1 MGDLQCRG
9 KRASFPQR
17 PEWKAQGPSGT
28 QTLANSAP
36 NEEPSATGLHSEE
49 NRASCLMTSITR
61 AATAVAAILVRE
73 GIDYAQSKAVFK
85 AARQRA
91 GLQAPAER
99 RGGVDR
105 LTIEEELR
113 FLDQAYAQSGR
124 TGLMLQTLL
133 ETGARASELVQ
144 LRIEDVSL
152 AERVVTI
159 RRGKGGKRRE
169 VPVRRDLVHLLRLHI
184 GTRRAGPL
192 FVSRQQGTGPAP
204 HVLTRQRVGQIV
216 RAVAIGAGIS
226 KRVYPHLLRHTVA
239 TRLLALGMD
248 ITDLQRFLGH
258 ESIATTRLYAETTAA
273 TLQRRFDQLTD
284 PAAHALISGIW
295 RQRGDEAALLAAD
308 LLAQRRAERVSVTT
322 AGA

>member
-1 MGDLQCRG
+1 MGLQSGRNQANWSMASV
-9 KRASFPQR
+9 KRAT
-17 PEWKAQGPSGT
+17 A
-28 QTLANSAP
+28 
-36 NEEPSATGLHSEE
+36 
-49 NRASCLMTSITR
+49 
-61 AATAVAAILVRE
+61 AVAAILVRE

-85 AARQRA
+85 AVRERA
-91 GLQAPAER
+91 GLHASPER

-105 LTIEEELR
+105 LTVEEELR
-113 FLDQAYAQSGR
+113 FLDQAYAQDGR

-159 RRGKGGKRRE
+159 RYGKGDKRRE
-169 VPVRRDLVHLLRLHI
+169 VPIRRDLAQLLQLHI
-184 GTRRAGPL
+184 GTQRAGPL
-192 FVSRQQGTGPAP
+192 FASRQQGSGAMP
-204 HVLTRQRVGQIV
+204 HTLTRQRVGQVV
-216 RAVAIGAGIS
+216 RGVADTAGIT

-258 ESIATTRLYAETTAA
+258 ESITTTRLYAETTAA

-284 PAAHALISGIW
+284 PAAHTLVASI
-295 RQRGDEAALLAAD
+295 RQQRGDDAALIGAD
-308 LLAQRRAERVSVTT
+308 LLARRRAECVST

>member
-1 MGDLQCRG
+1 
-9 KRASFPQR
+9 
-17 PEWKAQGPSGT
+17 
-28 QTLANSAP
+28 
-36 NEEPSATGLHSEE
+36 
-49 NRASCLMTSITR
+49 MTSIPR
-61 AATAVAAILVRE
+61 AAKAIAAILVRE
-73 GIDYAQSKAVFK
+73 GIDYAQSKAVFR

-91 GLQAPAER
+91 GLHAPPER

-105 LTIEEELR
+105 LTVEEELR
-113 FLDQAYAQSGR
+113 FLDQAYAQGGR
-124 TGLMLQTLL
+124 IGLMLQTLL

-152 AERVVTI
+152 AERVITI
-159 RRGKGGKRRE
+159 REGKVERRRE
-169 VPVRRDLVHLLRLHI
+169 LPIRRELAQLLGLHI
-184 GTRRAGPL
+184 GSRRAGPL
-192 FVSRQQGTGPAP
+192 FTSRQRGSGPTP

-216 RAVAIGAGIS
+216 RIVAVGAGIS

-258 ESIATTRLYAETTAA
+258 ESITTTRLYAETTAA

-284 PAAHALISGIW
+284 PTAHALIAGI
-295 RQRGDEAALLAAD
+295 RQRQGDEAALLAAD
-308 LLAQRRAERVSVTT
+308 LLAQRRAERLTI

>member
-1 MGDLQCRG
+1 MPSIA
-9 KRASFPQR
+9 RA
-17 PEWKAQGPSGT
+17 T
-28 QTLANSAP
+28 
-36 NEEPSATGLHSEE
+36 
-49 NRASCLMTSITR
+49 
-61 AATAVAAILVRE
+61 TAIAAILARE
-73 GIDYAQSKAVFK
+73 GIDYAQSKAVFR

-91 GLQAPAER
+91 GLRAPPER

-105 LTIEEELR
+105 LTVEEELR
-113 FLDQAYAQSGR
+113 FLDQAYAQGGR
-124 TGLMLQTLL
+124 IGLMLQTLL

-144 LRIEDVSL
+144 LRVEDVSL
-152 AERVVTI
+152 AERVIAI
-159 RRGKGGKRRE
+159 RRGKGDKRRE
-169 VPVRRDLVHLLRLHI
+169 VPIRRELAQLLRLHV
-184 GTRRAGPL
+184 GGRRAGPL
-192 FVSRQQGTGPAP
+192 FASRQQGSGPTP

-216 RAVAIGAGIS
+216 RDVARVAGIT

-284 PAAHALISGIW
+284 PTAHALISGI
-295 RQRGDEAALLAAD
+295 RQRQGDEAALLAAD
-308 LLAQRRAERVSVTT
+308 LLAQRRAERLTT

>member
-1 MGDLQCRG
+1 M
-9 KRASFPQR
+9 AS
-17 PEWKAQGPSGT
+17 
-28 QTLANSAP
+28 
-36 NEEPSATGLHSEE
+36 
-49 NRASCLMTSITR
+49 IIR

-73 GIDYAQSKAVFK
+73 GVDYAQSKAVFK

-91 GLQAPAER
+91 GLHAPPEL

-105 LTIEEELR
+105 LTVEEELR
-113 FLDQAYAQSGR
+113 FLDQAYAQGGR

-144 LRIEDVSL
+144 LRVEDVSL
-152 AERVVTI
+152 AERVIAI
-159 RRGKGGKRRE
+159 RHGKGDKRRE
-169 VPVRRDLVHLLRLHI
+169 VPVRRDLAQLLRLHI

-192 FVSRQQGTGPAP
+192 FASRQQGSGPVP
-204 HVLTRQRVGQIV
+204 YMLTRQRVGQVV
-216 RAVAIGAGIS
+216 RDVARAAGIT

-273 TLQRRFDQLTD
+273 TLQRRFDRLTD
-284 PAAHALISGIW
+284 PGAHTLVSSI
-295 RQRGDEAALLAAD
+295 RQRQGDEAALLAAD
-308 LLAQRRAERVSVTT
+308 LLAQRRAERVST
-322 AGA
+322 ADA

>member
-1 MGDLQCRG
+1 MGSL
-9 KRASFPQR
+9 
-17 PEWKAQGPSGT
+17 
-28 QTLANSAP
+28 
-36 NEEPSATGLHSEE
+36 
-49 NRASCLMTSITR
+49 TR
-61 AATAVAAILVRE
+61 ATAAIAAILVRE
-73 GIDYAQSKAVFK
+73 RVDYAQSKAVFK

-91 GLQAPAER
+91 GLRAPVER
-99 RGGVDR
+99 RSGVDR
-105 LTIEEELR
+105 LTVEEELR
-113 FLDQAYAQSGR
+113 FLDQAYAQDGR

-144 LRIEDVSL
+144 FRIEDVSL
-152 AERVVTI
+152 AERVVVI
-159 RRGKGGKRRE
+159 RHGKGDRRRE
-169 VPVRRDLVHLLRLHI
+169 VPIRRDLAQLLRLHI

-192 FVSRQQGTGPAP
+192 FASRQQGSGPTP

-216 RAVAIGAGIS
+216 REVANAAGIT

-284 PAAHALISGIW
+284 PAAHALISGI
-295 RQRGDEAALLAAD
+295 RQRQGDEAALLAAN
-308 LLAQRRAERVSVTT
+308 LLALRRAELLKVPP
-322 AGA
+322 A